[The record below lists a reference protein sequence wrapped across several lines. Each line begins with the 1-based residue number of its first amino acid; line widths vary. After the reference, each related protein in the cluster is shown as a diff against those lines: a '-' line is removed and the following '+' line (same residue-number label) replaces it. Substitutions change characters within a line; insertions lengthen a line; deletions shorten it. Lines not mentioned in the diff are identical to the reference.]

1 MAQAAVWLE
10 QAVDIHVIDMPH
22 DLGPVLHNS
31 ESVTLGPFDL
41 YPFIAVRS
49 GGGNV
54 FPLLERGHAP
64 PLEPAVDGFILPA
77 GHEQAKLKILL
88 VGLVGGIVSL

>member
-1 MAQAAVWLE
+1 MAQAAVWLA

-22 DLGPVLHNS
+22 DLGPVLHDS
-31 ESVTLGPFDL
+31 EGVALGPFDL
-41 YPFIAVRS
+41 HPFIAVGS

-64 PLEPAVDGFILPA
+64 PLEPAVDGLVLPA
-77 GHEQAKLKILL
+77 GHEESKLKILL

>member
-1 MAQAAVWLE
+1 MAY
-10 QAVDIHVIDMPH
+10 H
-22 DLGPVLHNS
+22 LGPVLHDS
-31 ESVTLGPFDL
+31 EGVALGPFDL